1 MTLSGTLVAP
11 ATPADLGSEP
21 AADPAAH
28 HSHPS
33 LRSIMARLGSSLLV
47 AVVVP
52 GLVFY
57 LALVGYGITAALLC
71 ALAWT
76 YGAIA
81 WRKLSGR
88 PMSGMLA
95 LTVVIM
101 TGKTIFTLMTG
112 NTFVYFAQPVVTDA
126 LVGGAFLLSL
136 ATARP
141 IVARLAADF
150 YPLTHEVAS
159 RPRVRRLFWHLTLLW
174 AFVVLAKGV
183 ATLWLLL
190 SQSMVDFVLL
200 KNAAMA
206 GLTVV
211 GVAVTVAAAS
221 VVACKEGLLGSPVPA

>member
-1 MTLSGTLVAP
+1 MTLSGTLAAP
-11 ATPADLGSEP
+11 AAAPS
-21 AADPAAH
+21 AADPASPH
-28 HSHPS
+28 PHSHPS
-33 LRSIMARLGSSLLV
+33 LGAILARLGSSLLV

-57 LALVGYGITAALLC
+57 LALVGWGITAALLC

-81 WRKLSGR
+81 WRKATGR

-101 TGKTIFTLMTG
+101 TGKTIFTLLTG

-141 IVARLAADF
+141 VVARLAADF

-159 RPRVRRLFWHLTLLW
+159 RPRVRRLFRHLTLVW

-183 ATLWLLL
+183 ATLWLLM

-206 GLTVV
+206 GLTVL
-211 GVAVTVAAAS
+211 GVAVTVAAAFL
-221 VVACKEGLLGSPVPA
+221 VARKEGLLGSPVVA